1 MPLEDTFFH
10 ACKSENKWMEAALV
24 KVPTIA
30 SWNSELAGAIEDG
43 VNGYLC
49 KDMQEWNDKLQNL
62 IGDEK
67 LRRDLAERAHERVLE
82 RYTTYTLEP
91 EVLNFFTE

>member
-1 MPLEDTFFH
+1 M
-10 ACKSENKWMEAALV
+10 
-24 KVPTIA
+24 
-30 SWNSELAGAIEDG
+30 
-43 VNGYLC
+43 NGYLC

-62 IGDEK
+62 ISDEK